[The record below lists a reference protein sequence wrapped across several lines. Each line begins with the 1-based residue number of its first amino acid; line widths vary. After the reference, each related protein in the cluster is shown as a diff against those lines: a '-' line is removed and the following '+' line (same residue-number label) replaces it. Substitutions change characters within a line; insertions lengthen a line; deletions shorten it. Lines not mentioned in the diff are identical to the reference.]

1 MIRGNDGRV
10 VMALVI
16 VLVYGMVGFLTPVAQ
31 CASSE
36 DKKQDAA
43 SKSEP
48 KSRKVKAFVQPK
60 PGKPREEFEMTVH
73 PAPVGLPLVSG
84 DEVELEDDDIVLG
97 VEVEGLEVAYP
108 IRYLS
113 MFEVV
118 NSKVGDTPI
127 APSW

>member
-1 MIRGNDGRV
+1 MIRRNDGRV
-10 VMALVI
+10 AKALAI
-16 VLVYGMVGFLTPVAQ
+16 LLVYGMVGCSTPVAK

-43 SKSEP
+43 KKAEP
-48 KSRKVKAFVQPK
+48 KPRKVKAFVQPK
-60 PGKPREEFEMTVH
+60 PGKPREEIEMTVH
-73 PAPVGLPLVSG
+73 PAPVGLPMVSA
-84 DEVELEDDDIVLG
+84 DKVELEDDDIVLG
-97 VEVEGLEVAYP
+97 VEVESLDVAFP

-118 NSKVGDTPI
+118 NTRVSDIPI